1 MTGTLRHPGAAGLAA
16 MALVAFAANSVLTRA
31 ALAGT
36 AIDPVTFTAVR
47 IASGALVLLLIVSM
61 DPSRPAGRGSWA
73 SALALFG
80 YAIAFSLAY
89 RALSAATGA
98 LLLFGAV
105 QVTMIA
111 WARVRGERLAR
122 RQWIGAAVALGGLVW
137 LLLPGLAAPPPDAA
151 ALMLGAG
158 VAWGIYTLRARGAGD
173 PTRVTAA
180 NFARASLP
188 ALGLALALAPGL
200 TWDADGLALAMASG
214 ALASGVGYAV
224 WYAALRHI
232 GTHTAAV
239 SQLSVPV
246 LTAIAGV
253 ALLAEPLTPRLIT
266 GGVAVLG
273 GILLVVVRPR
283 AAPSRG

>member
-1 MTGTLRHPGAAGLAA
+1 MTGTVRHPGAAGLAA
-16 MALVAFAANSVLTRA
+16 VALVAFAANSVLTRA

-47 IASGALVLLLIVSM
+47 IASGALTLLLIVAM

-89 RALSAATGA
+89 RSLSAATGA

-200 TWDADGLALAMASG
+200 TWDADGLALAVASG

-283 AAPSRG
+283 AAPPRG